1 MNKEMVTYAKGRP
14 PQRIREKDG
23 NKEYEEW
30 IFGAP
35 PEDVDFVRF
44 VGDEV
49 VQVKTMKVD
58 GEKIVR
64 TQKEVQLEDPARAAA
79 PGDASETANKNNT
92 APKPKPAGAPT
103 LRRPG
108 EPGNDDPSQGIPTRT
123 PIYGPGGPGGTS
135 PPGQSPPGGGP
146 GL

>member
-1 MNKEMVTYAKGRP
+1 MVTYAKGRP
-14 PQRIREKDG
+14 PQRIRERDG

-30 IFGAP
+30 IFGTP

-49 VQVKTMKVD
+49 IQVKTMKVD

-64 TQKEVQLEDPARAAA
+64 TQKEVQLEDMHRAPVDSVDTASKENA
-79 PGDASETANKNNT
+79 P
-92 APKPKPAGAPT
+92 PKPKPVGAPT

-108 EPGNDDPSQGIPTRT
+108 DPAPNDPTPGEPTRST
-123 PIYGPGGPGGTS
+123 PVYGAPGTPGSSPTDKQPTQLPGGP
-135 PPGQSPPGGGP
+135 P

>member
-64 TQKEVQLEDPARAAA
+64 TQKEVQLEDPARATA
-79 PGDASETANKNNT
+79 PANPTETANKDNT

-108 EPGNDDPSQGIPTRT
+108 EADDSQSAPSSPNRT
-123 PIYGPGGPGGTS
+123 PVYGAPSGAPSGSGPPS
-135 PPGQSPPGGGP
+135 GP